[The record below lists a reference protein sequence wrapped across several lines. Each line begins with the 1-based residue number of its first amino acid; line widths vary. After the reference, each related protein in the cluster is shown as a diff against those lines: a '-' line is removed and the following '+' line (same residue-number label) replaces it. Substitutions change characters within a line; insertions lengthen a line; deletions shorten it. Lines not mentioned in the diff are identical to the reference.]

1 LIYQHVFPSDLNNNP
16 EYGQKVIFYAF
27 KSEVPT
33 WISSPT
39 NQLVQSVTG
48 GEVFNTKREIE
59 DIFEIYIPGG
69 GQESIMTWAQKHEYD
84 EVKLSRLGATAVGL
98 GAETGASGLVGAVA
112 RSAFRGVIN
121 PAVEVLYRS
130 TNLRTF
136 TFSFVFAPESR
147 ADADQLFGPIS
158 SDRTST
164 IGLLD
169 RFRYHAA
176 PQVTGPFGAFFKSP
190 SEWEIEF
197 RYRNSNGQWVKNAN
211 LPYIAK
217 GVLGRVDVD
226 YNPMSE
232 FSTFED
238 GRPVTARLSMSFL
251 ETEII
256 DKNKIKTGY

>member
-1 LIYQHVFPSDLNNNP
+1 LRYDHVFPADLNNNP
-16 EYGQKVIFYAF
+16 EYGQKVVFYAF

-39 NQLVQSVTG
+39 NQLVRSVTG
-48 GEVFNTKREIE
+48 GETFNTKREIE

-69 GQESIMTWAQKHEYD
+69 GQESIMTWAQNHVYD

-136 TFSFVFAPESR
+136 TFSFVFAPESS
-147 ADADQLFGPIS
+147 ADADQLFGATN
-158 SDRTST
+158 SDKR
-164 IGLLD
+164 GLLN

-176 PQVTGPFGAFFKSP
+176 PEIAGPFGAFFKSP

-197 RYRNSNGQWVKNAN
+197 HYRKPNGQWAKNVN

-251 ETEII
+251 EMEII
-256 DKNKIKTGY
+256 DKNRIETGY